1 MTCLAAII
9 GHSAT
14 MTSLLPNRRGVILAI
29 VTALAIGATL
39 LAMGRVPICTCG
51 TVKLWWGE
59 TISAENSQHIADWYS
74 YSHVIHG
81 LLFYFFAHLLWRRW
95 KWFGGKPAAWAL
107 PIAVAFEGFWELL
120 ENSPLI
126 IERYRA
132 VTVSLGYNGD
142 SVINSLADIGF
153 MALGFLIAS
162 RLPAW
167 ASVVLALGFELFTL
181 AMIRDNLTLNV
192 LMLVWPVD
200 AIRLWQAGG

>member
-1 MTCLAAII
+1 M
-9 GHSAT
+9 H
-14 MTSLLPNRRGVILAI
+14 
-29 VTALAIGATL
+29 
-39 LAMGRVPICTCG
+39 
-51 TVKLWWGE
+51 K
-59 TISAENSQHIADWYS
+59 Y
-74 YSHVIHG
+74 
-81 LLFYFFAHLLWRRW
+81 
-95 KWFGGKPAAWAL
+95 AL

-142 SVINSLADIGF
+142 SVLNSLSDIGF
-153 MALGFLIAS
+153 MVLGFLIAS

-181 AMIRDNLTLNV
+181 MMIRDNLTLNV